1 MEIFLLWLAFSF
13 MAAYVAANK
22 GRSGFG
28 FFMLSLVLS
37 PLIGFI
43 AALIAKPIIPTP
55 PIKFKPS
62 EPIDSSSSK
71 SSNLADSSAEKLK
84 ALNKLK
90 EDGLITEEEF
100 EQKRAKLIDKMF

>member
-1 MEIFLLWLAFSF
+1 MEIFVFWIAFSF
-13 MAAYVAANK
+13 MAAYVASNK

-28 FFMLSLVLS
+28 FFMLSIILS
-37 PLIGFI
+37 PIIGLIG
-43 AALIAKPIIPTP
+43 ALIAEPIKPTP

-90 EDGLITEEEF
+90 ADGLITEDEF
-100 EQKRAKLIDKMF
+100 EQKRAKLIEEMF